1 MSEKQFEAGAG
12 PALAAHSKDASVSG
26 QTPASR
32 ATGNDA
38 EPASS
43 VSETVSRASEQA
55 REAAGQIGSSVSNAA
70 RNTRQRLLGEADHAA
85 EQAMEFVRD
94 HPAVAL
100 TLSGAICFAAGVLL
114 GRR

>member
-12 PALAAHSKDASVSG
+12 PALAAHSKDASVPG

-38 EPASS
+38 ASS
-43 VSETVSRASEQA
+43 GISETSNSASGRA
-55 REAAGQIGSSVSNAA
+55 REAAGQISSAVSDAA
-70 RNTRQRLLGEADHAA
+70 RNTRQRLLSEADHAA

-100 TLSGAICFAAGVLL
+100 TLTGAVCFAVGVLL